1 MAWLG
6 RSVTIWGAATCLLTG
21 CGPRTPGE
29 TGSDSSQPTGS
40 GSDATDTRPGSGTP
54 ASEPG
59 PTDPT
64 APPTTTAGS
73 GADTD
78 DASGDTSV
86 TQLPPEP
93 GIHLDQFT
101 CAGARWRFVE
111 PSPSLPS
118 NAHLDSRG
126 HLRVT
131 SSWNVLDFDT
141 TGDLVSLI
149 APPNRWG
156 WGGIDAAD
164 NLYVSFRDETT
175 ARKGLRKFA
184 VTGEVAWQIDR
195 GPSPDAKEFAGRVT
209 VGPDGTTILASRHDD
224 RLERYDPA
232 GAALW
237 AQTLA
242 DKSFSDVFAINSA
255 GVAVALRYGSD
266 GAVKALAPD
275 AAVLWEQ
282 PFPAHPRGYADID
295 EDGEV
300 VAASIDGQPRVARL
314 AADGTVLWNKL
325 VELPQLTDP
334 SVTAAATNEAGE
346 AALSLAAILNGETV
360 ALALRLDKNGEV
372 AALHACDPTSQ
383 GRAIAIDE
391 AGVVYLAGVVWAE
404 DGEHLFAVA
413 LE

>member
-1 MAWLG
+1 M
-6 RSVTIWGAATCLLTG
+6 TIWGAATCLLAG

-40 GSDATDTRPGSGTP
+40 ASDATDTKPGTGTP

-64 APPTTTAGS
+64 PPPTTTATS
-73 GADTD
+73 GTDTD
-78 DASGDTSV
+78 DASEDTSV
-86 TQLPPEP
+86 TEIPPEP
-93 GIHLDQFT
+93 VIPLDQFT

-111 PSPSLPS
+111 PSPSLAS
-118 NAHLDSRG
+118 NAHVDSRG
-126 HLRVT
+126 HLRLT
-131 SSWNVLDFDT
+131 SGWDVLDFDP
-141 TGDLVSLI
+141 TGDLAGLI
-149 APPNRWG
+149 APPSPWG

-164 NLYVSFRDETT
+164 DLYVTFRDERA

-184 VTGEVAWQIDR
+184 ATGEVVWEIDR
-195 GPSPDAKEFAGRVT
+195 GPSPTKEFSGRVT
-209 VGPDGTTILASRHDD
+209 VGPDGTTLVGTHSES

-232 GAALW
+232 GALLW
-237 AQTLA
+237 DKTIA
-242 DKSFSDVFAINSA
+242 DKRFTDVVALNSA
-255 GVAVALRYGSD
+255 GVAAALRHGRD
-266 GAVKALAPD
+266 GAVIALAPD
-275 AAVLWEQ
+275 ASVLWEQ
-282 PFPAHPRGYADID
+282 PFSTHPSGYADID
-295 EDGEV
+295 ENGEV
-300 VAASIDGQPRVARL
+300 VATSRHGQPHVARL
-314 AADGTVLWNKL
+314 AADGSVLWDKL

-334 SVTAAATNEAGE
+334 SVTALATNEAG
-346 AALSLAAILNGETV
+346 ATALSLHATLNGEMV